1 VLEMTTHAVLDTTV
15 METEIVLQ
23 MEFNLFALMD
33 TSRNLMENVFFP
45 QQFALLDMKV
55 MEMEIASQY
64 Q

>member
-55 MEMEIASQY
+55 MEMEIVSQY

>member
-1 VLEMTTHAVLDTTV
+1 MTTHAVLDTTV
-15 METEIVLQ
+15 METETVLQ

-33 TSRNLMENVFFP
+33 TSRNLMGNVFFP

>member
-1 VLEMTTHAVLDTTV
+1 MTTHAVLDTTV

-45 QQFALLDMKV
+45 QQFALLDMEV

>member
-45 QQFALLDMKV
+45 QQFALLDMEV